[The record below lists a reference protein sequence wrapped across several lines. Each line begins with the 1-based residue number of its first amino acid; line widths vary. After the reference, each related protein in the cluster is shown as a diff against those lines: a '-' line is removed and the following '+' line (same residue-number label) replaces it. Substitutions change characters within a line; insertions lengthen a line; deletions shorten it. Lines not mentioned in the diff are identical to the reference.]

1 MGINWDW
8 YLKSACE
15 LFDADDKQFDVNLE
29 GLKSDAGNKYIELEK
44 DSPDYLFAKYRNR
57 IISMAYVKAA
67 LFLTHNENGI
77 DEDEFDDWSNNLWL
91 IAVFGNPNKH
101 FTIPSKSIEYIGSEN
116 LKEPVER
123 FGKEEMASF
132 IDDSVKIVTFHL
144 RTVSEKGEGRNVEVG
159 NALINL
165 YFSCFESFINGEL
178 DDFDL
183 TLSRVS
189 LQFRGQTNFA
199 KDLIKAYQ
207 NEESI
212 HEELE
217 DEELEDEAVNENSE
231 KEHID
236 NLDEDVD
243 DEAEYSQEELDE
255 LSAIIVSGGEEQLAA
270 LESMTKAEIK
280 EWADVYKFNVPL
292 SLSKAK
298 MIKRFIEETEY
309 LKEEDDKMFAILDS
323 GGEEQ
328 LEALESMTKAEI
340 KEWADAYK
348 YNVPLSLSKSEM
360 IKRFIKEADENYES
374 EHEFSTS
381 TDYYILCFFG
391 GFLLGALFTQVL
403 DYLLL

>member
-1 MGINWDW
+1 M
-8 YLKSACE
+8 
-15 LFDADDKQFDVNLE
+15 
-29 GLKSDAGNKYIELEK
+29 
-44 DSPDYLFAKYRNR
+44 
-57 IISMAYVKAA
+57 
-67 LFLTHNENGI
+67 
-77 DEDEFDDWSNNLWL
+77 
-91 IAVFGNPNKH
+91 
-101 FTIPSKSIEYIGSEN
+101 
-116 LKEPVER
+116 
-123 FGKEEMASF
+123 
-132 IDDSVKIVTFHL
+132 
-144 RTVSEKGEGRNVEVG
+144 
-159 NALINL
+159 
-165 YFSCFESFINGEL
+165 
-178 DDFDL
+178 
-183 TLSRVS
+183 
-189 LQFRGQTNFA
+189 
-199 KDLIKAYQ
+199 
-207 NEESI
+207 
-212 HEELE
+212 
-217 DEELEDEAVNENSE
+217 
-231 KEHID
+231 
-236 NLDEDVD
+236 D

-403 DYLLL
+403 DYLFL

>member
-15 LFDADDKQFDVNLE
+15 LLDADDKQFDVNLE

-57 IISMAYVKAA
+57 IISIAYIKAA

-123 FGKEEMASF
+123 YGKEEMASF

-159 NALINL
+159 NALRNL

-217 DEELEDEAVNENSE
+217 DEELEDEELE
-231 KEHID
+231 
-236 NLDEDVD
+236 DEELE
-243 DEAEYSQEELDE
+243 DEELEDEELEDEELEDEELEDEELYSLEEEYSQEELDQT
-255 LSAIIVSGGEEQLAA
+255 SAILAFGGEKQLAA
-270 LESMTKAEIK
+270 LESM
-280 EWADVYKFNVPL
+280 
-292 SLSKAK
+292 S
-298 MIKRFIEETEY
+298 
-309 LKEEDDKMFAILDS
+309 
-323 GGEEQ
+323 
-328 LEALESMTKAEI
+328 KAEI

-348 YNVPLSLSKSEM
+348 YNVPLSLTKAEM

-374 EHEFSTS
+374 EYEFSTS
-381 TDYYILCFFG
+381 TAYYILALIG
-391 GFLLGALFTQVL
+391 GALLGAFVL
-403 DYLLL
+403 APMIEYFLL